1 MPVRKPAVVVE
12 REQNANVTG
21 ALTLELALTA
31 SVARYLRTAD
41 GLLPRR
47 VTGLYLVGSGALG
60 AFRPSR
66 SDIDLL
72 AVVDRDLTRREVRRL
87 RLLHL
92 AAGSR
97 AGLGAL
103 RSGQL
108 TFPGTCNVVFL
119 RSDDLVRPVS
129 EIVPIASH
137 TGLKFAVGRGFDVN
151 PVMWKVLLERGVAVR
166 GPAPVAL
173 GLDPQPE
180 LLRSW
185 NLDNL
190 DSYWR
195 PWANATLRR
204 SSVRARWQPRWTT
217 AWGVLGAPRLHRTV
231 ATGEVISKEAAGE
244 YALDVFGGRWRPIV
258 HEALAYWRGEPPD
271 PAFRDT
277 RIRARQTA
285 AFVLEVV
292 RSAHDL

>member
-92 AAGSR
+92 AAGRVPVWGRCGLASSR
-97 AGLGAL
+97 SREPATWSSYGQMISFAPSRRLCRSL
-103 RSGQL
+103 R
-108 TFPGTCNVVFL
+108 T
-119 RSDDLVRPVS
+119 PV
-129 EIVPIASH
+129 
-137 TGLKFAVGRGFDVN
+137 
-151 PVMWKVLLERGVAVR
+151 
-166 GPAPVAL
+166 
-173 GLDPQPE
+173 
-180 LLRSW
+180 
-185 NLDNL
+185 
-190 DSYWR
+190 
-195 PWANATLRR
+195 
-204 SSVRARWQPRWTT
+204 
-217 AWGVLGAPRLHRTV
+217 
-231 ATGEVISKEAAGE
+231 
-244 YALDVFGGRWRPIV
+244 
-258 HEALAYWRGEPPD
+258 
-271 PAFRDT
+271 
-277 RIRARQTA
+277 
-285 AFVLEVV
+285 
-292 RSAHDL
+292 